1 VRVSAQHERFDP
13 YGRLLREER
22 AEHVMPFYE
31 AAREARRT
39 LLLGDLGTGKSTLA
53 AQLVLDQVK
62 V

>member
-1 VRVSAQHERFDP
+1 
-13 YGRLLREER
+13 
-22 AEHVMPFYE
+22 MPFYE